1 LTAKQKTFYSLKNM
15 PGLNKVIK
23 ILILSDVA
31 LLTGLGFVTPVFAI
45 FLTDNIEGGT
55 VEVAGFAAAI
65 YWIINS
71 LTMIPIGRHLDK
83 RLGEKDDLW
92 FVILGNFL
100 AVLSVIGYIYSN
112 LPWHIYLCQGIYGLG
127 MAMNIPAY
135 TAIFSRHIERGKEA
149 FPWGVR
155 GALTGI
161 GSSIA
166 GALGGIIAYN
176 FGFSNLFIGVIIFL
190 ILSSLLPFLISKQML
205 PRTGIIPKIQEVK
218 SIESP
223 LPK

>member
-1 LTAKQKTFYSLKNM
+1 MSK
-15 PGLNKVIK
+15 LNKVVK
-23 ILILSDVA
+23 ILILSDLA
-31 LLTGLGFVTPVFAI
+31 LLTGFGFVTPVFAI
-45 FLTDNIEGGT
+45 FLTDHIKGGT

-71 LTMIPIGRHLDK
+71 LVMIPIGHYLDK
-83 RLGEKDDLW
+83 RPGEKDDLW
-92 FVILGNFL
+92 FVIIGNLL
-100 AVLSVIGYIYSN
+100 AVLSVVGYIFSK

-135 TAIFSRHIERGKEA
+135 TAIFSRHIEKGKEA

-161 GSSIA
+161 GSSVA
-166 GALGGIIAYN
+166 GALGGVIAYN
-176 FGFSNLFIGVIIFL
+176 FGFTNLFIGVIVFL
-190 ILSSLLPFLISKQML
+190 ILSALLPFLISKQML
-205 PRTGIIPKIQEVK
+205 PKDGVTVKIPEIKT
-218 SIESP
+218 IESP